1 MISFATTKEV
11 SYRLDFLK
19 IIYLSNDVNLFF
31 VYMVYSMN
39 LWSWDYVYNIL
50 RQKFNQ
56 LFEQI
61 NKQETIL
68 TQLSISHHAYFLS
81 FTLNISIFDIVK
93 FCGFKSF
100 QTYFSR

>member
-11 SYRLDFLK
+11 SYGLDFLK
-19 IIYLSNDVNLFF
+19 ILHLSNDVNLFSVHV
-31 VYMVYSMN
+31 VYNMN

-50 RQKFNQ
+50 HQKFTQ

-61 NKQETIL
+61 NEQRDHIDAAFYSTWRLFPFIY
-68 TQLSISHHAYFLS
+68 SS
-81 FTLNISIFDIVK
+81 ISIFDIVK